1 MPELPEIETIK
12 NQLDKLLIGHKIEK
26 VEIKRRKSFP
36 AGENNLIGGKIIKT
50 RRFGKVIVIDLDN
63 NYSILIHLKL
73 TGQLIYRGPNLKNP
87 PQFSKRVFGG
97 VPGTHTQV
105 IFHLDRNGFLYF
117 NDFRGFGWIKVVKT
131 EDVEKTDFINKLGP
145 DALYKFSLSELRK
158 ITSKTKRAIKAL
170 LMDQSKI
177 SGIGNIYANDA
188 LFLAGIDP
196 RRESNSLR
204 DLERE
209 ELYKSIKKVLEDG
222 LKYHGASELSYVTP
236 DGMEGKYQNH
246 FLVYGKE
253 GKDCPNKCGGKIE
266 KIKLGGRGT
275 YFCPKC
281 QK

>member
-12 NQLDKLLIGHKIEK
+12 NELGKFLIGHRIDK

-36 AGENNLIGGKIIKT
+36 AGEESLIGGKIIKI

-63 NYSILIHLKL
+63 DHSILIHLKL
-73 TGQLIYRGPNLKNP
+73 TGQLIYKGPNLKNP
-87 PQFSKRVFGG
+87 PKFSKRVFGG
-97 VPGTHTQV
+97 APGIHTQV
-105 IFHLDRNGFLYF
+105 IFYLDKNGFLYF
-117 NDFRGFGWIKVVKT
+117 NDFRGFGWIKTVKT
-131 EDVEKTDFINKLGP
+131 EGVEGTDFINKLGP
-145 DALYKFSLSELRK
+145 DALYKLSLNEFREIL
-158 ITSKTKRAIKAL
+158 SKTKRAIKVL

-196 RRESNSLR
+196 RRKSNELNN
-204 DLERE
+204 RE
-209 ELYKSIKKVLEDG
+209 QEKLYKSIKKVLKDG
-222 LKYHGASELSYVTP
+222 LKYNGASELTYVTP
-236 DGMEGKYQNH
+236 EGTEGEYQDH

-253 GKDCPNKCGGKIE
+253 GKDCPNNCGGKIE

-275 YFCPKC
+275 YFCKNC